1 MCNGRNKMH
10 NIEHKQLL
18 SFWDFLNRY
27 KIEIPIIQRDYAQ
40 GRLENETVRLT
51 FLDAIYQCIKNEDAI
66 SLDFIYGN
74 IVNEDTFQPLDGQQ
88 RLTTLFLL
96 HLYAYKKDSQN
107 NDMINEIFKRFTYT
121 TRISAEDFCKELSI
135 KDIEID
141 INANDISSSI
151 KDSNWYYLSWKND
164 PTIRAMLVML
174 DAIHLKFKDIPNLFN
189 ILKDSKL
196 ITFYYLILD
205 DFGLSDDLY
214 IKMNA
219 RGKILTPFENLKAEI
234 QNKAKEYD
242 WESDITELDK
252 FAYKID
258 NEWND
263 LMWENYKTS
272 DGSVDDAHMRLI
284 STIVMI
290 NTALNETF
298 DSNLKGTVIQ
308 KVNSEYK
315 YRDLIKYI
323 DKKTF
328 NYINNTYTK
337 YVNILKSNNNI
348 ELKFK
353 LWEHKPKIAIFDELV
368 YDCAFSTENNN
379 SFYSENNNSSY
390 TCKVLFYAQTEYFM
404 QNEEFNY
411 DKFQDWMRVV
421 RNIVSRGDIEYKK
434 DNVKR
439 TTLVRSPEAFISS
452 INLISELSKGSADI
466 YKFLCEH
473 EIKSSYVKKQIN
485 EEKIKAHIIQKISNK
500 KRLLIELED
509 IEILKGRILFALKC
523 ANYDNIDIE
532 SINWDKLEQIKV
544 VLEKY
549 FNNKENTLSNELRR
563 ALLTIEVDGQYSFF
577 DYYKA
582 TTQILDNIAPNK
594 RSLIRK
600 FEEIEYLINDEE
612 YHKYFMKLVDALTT
626 KSFEDIFEDFYNN
639 TTNEQ
644 LYNIP
649 DWQVKL
655 VMYPEHLDKCSS
667 YYISISNDR
676 KVCYLL
682 PHKQPRD
689 ISKCKLL

>member
-1 MCNGRNKMH
+1 MH
-10 NIEHKQLL
+10 NIDNNQLL
-18 SFWDFLNRY
+18 TFWEFLNMY

-40 GRLENETVRLT
+40 GRIENETVRLT
-51 FLDAIYQCIKNEDAI
+51 FLDALYQCIKNHKAI

-74 IVNEDTFQPLDGQQ
+74 ILKKDTFQPLDGQQ

-96 HLYAYKKDSQN
+96 YLYAYKKDN
-107 NDMINEIFKRFTYT
+107 INDHAINKIFEKFTYT

-135 KDIEID
+135 KNIEID
-141 INANDISSSI
+141 ANSDNVSPTI
-151 KDSNWYYLSWKND
+151 KDSNWYYLSWEND
-164 PTIRAMLVML
+164 PTIRAMLIML
-174 DAIHLKFKDIPNLFN
+174 DAIHSKFKDIPNLFN
-189 ILKDSKL
+189 ILINDRL
-196 ITFYYLILD
+196 ITFYFLILE

-219 RGKILTPFENLKAEI
+219 RGKVLTPFENLKAEI
-234 QNKAKEYD
+234 QNKAKENN
-242 WESDITELDK
+242 WESNVAELDK

-258 NEWND
+258 GKWND
-263 LMWENYKTS
+263 LMWESYKDDNNS
-272 DGSVDDAHMRLI
+272 GDDAHMRLI

-290 NTALNETF
+290 NVALNGNF
-298 DSNLKGTVIQ
+298 DSNLKGLVVQ

-328 NYINNTYTK
+328 DYINKTYAI
-337 YVNILKSNNNI
+337 YANIQESSNNI
-348 ELKFK
+348 EFNFK
-353 LWEHKPKIAIFDELV
+353 LWEHKPKIAFFDELV
-368 YDCAFSTENNN
+368 YDCAFSTENIN
-379 SFYSENNNSSY
+379 SVYLGSINSSY
-390 TCKVLFYAQTEYFM
+390 TCKVLFFAQTEYFM
-404 QNEEFNY
+404 RNTEFNY

-421 RNIVSRGDIEYKK
+421 RNIVSRGDIDCKK

-452 INLISELSKGSADI
+452 INLINELAEGSSDI
-466 YKFLCEH
+466 YKFLSEH

-485 EEKIKAHIIQKISNK
+485 EEKIKARIIKKDISK
-500 KRLLIELED
+500 KQLLLELEN

-523 ANYDNIDIE
+523 ADYDNIDID
-532 SINWDKLEQIKV
+532 SINWDKLENVKL

-549 FNNKENTLSNELRR
+549 FNDKENILSNKLRR

-577 DYYKA
+577 DYYKGS
-582 TTQILDNIAPNK
+582 TQILSDAPNK

-612 YHKYFMKLVDALTT
+612 YCKYFIKLVLLLTYKT
-626 KSFEDIFEDFYNN
+626 FDEIFEDFYNN

-644 LYNIP
+644 LDNIP

-655 VMYPEHLDKCSS
+655 IIEPEHLDNCTS
-667 YYISISNDR
+667 YYISVSDDK

-682 PHKQPRD
+682 PSKQPRD